1 MSVDVWMS
9 GNKEA
14 GDEEVDVWSQSVAAT
29 EDELEL
35 REVAEVSR
43 LSGAHFH
50 LSCGDDDDDHFDM
63 SPRVAFDGLLMDS
76 LHLMDICWARE
87 SRWSAQSET
96 TFRPRADQGFN

>member
-63 SPRVAFDGLLMDS
+63 SPQSNIWWTFDGLVTFDG
-76 LHLMDICWARE
+76 HLL
-87 SRWSAQSET
+87 
-96 TFRPRADQGFN
+96 DQRIEMIFAVWNNI